1 MSISS
6 PARNFFLTRI
16 KDKRYMRAGITCAS
30 WTHPTHKLTD
40 ESSIQ
45 VSYGKQ
51 TAFLALDLPS
61 LSGFNLKC
69 LSSPP
74 IFNLNN
80 KNVYEKGIVRDPEG
94 QYTPTTPTSMHWVGC
109 VTVQIRKWVRRGHHT
124 PLRSAPKIYHI
135 FYLNL
140 F

>member
-1 MSISS
+1 M
-6 PARNFFLTRI
+6 LTTS
-16 KDKRYMRAGITCAS
+16 AGIHEQLKTTRVIENRVVIAVAPNPLAS
-30 WTHPTHKLTD
+30 RD
-40 ESSIQ
+40 GF
-45 VSYGKQ
+45 SY
-51 TAFLALDLPS
+51 
-61 LSGFNLKC
+61 KC
-69 LSSPP
+69 PSSPP